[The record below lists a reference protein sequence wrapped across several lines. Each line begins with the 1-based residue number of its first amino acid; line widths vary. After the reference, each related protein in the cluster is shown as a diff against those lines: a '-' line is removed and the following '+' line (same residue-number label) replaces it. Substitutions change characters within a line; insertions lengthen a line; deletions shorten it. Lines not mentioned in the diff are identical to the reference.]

1 MAARD
6 DGSNH
11 KGRIV
16 DVRTTPVRAMCP
28 LSVAPR
34 SPFMAL
40 KHAKKELSP
49 APVPTDMAGSGRAAL
64 IAAYQAGII
73 AAWKRDPE
81 RGYRLTIAGHRD
93 DYVAVTALPRYLAKL
108 RGAA

>member
-16 DVRTTPVRAMCP
+16 DVRTTPVRA
-28 LSVAPR
+28 
-34 SPFMAL
+34 
-40 KHAKKELSP
+40 
-49 APVPTDMAGSGRAAL
+49 

>member
-1 MAARD
+1 
-6 DGSNH
+6 
-11 KGRIV
+11 
-16 DVRTTPVRAMCP
+16 VRTTPVRA
-28 LSVAPR
+28 
-34 SPFMAL
+34 
-40 KHAKKELSP
+40 
-49 APVPTDMAGSGRAAL
+49 

-93 DYVAVTALPRYLAKL
+93 DYVAVAALPRYLAKL